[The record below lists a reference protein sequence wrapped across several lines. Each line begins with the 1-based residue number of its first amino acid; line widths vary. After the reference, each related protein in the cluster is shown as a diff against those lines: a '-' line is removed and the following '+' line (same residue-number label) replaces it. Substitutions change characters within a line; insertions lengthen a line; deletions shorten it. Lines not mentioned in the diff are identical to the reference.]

1 MTRYL
6 SIIKLSAMKKIVV
19 VLSFVS
25 FLISCVPT
33 TNNTKSVQDAEL
45 YKRLVASRITLP
57 NGWSL
62 TPVGHSI
69 DLDDL
74 PLNLV
79 VSPSEKWIAV
89 TNNGQST
96 QTVTLIDAASEKTVD
111 NVEIKKS
118 WVGLAF
124 SNDEQ
129 FLYVSGGNDNLIAI
143 YKIVNGKLVVN
154 GEIILGEPYPKD
166 KISPGG
172 LCVDSKTNRL
182 YVVAKDSKSLFICD
196 TKDRKVIKEEKLESE
211 PYTCVLSPSTNKL
224 FISLW
229 GASKVIEYDPE
240 TERFTHEIATN
251 SHPNE
256 LVFTK
261 DGKRLF
267 VPNGNDNTVSVIE
280 TSTYKLIEH
289 ISASLYP
296 ESPIGTTPNGV
307 ALSEDEQTL
316 FVANADNNCLSVFD
330 ISVEGRSRS
339 KGFIP
344 TGWYPTS
351 VKVIGTKIFVTNGK
365 GFTSK
370 PNPNGPNPMMVKKPQ
385 EKGAN
390 PQANKDIVE
399 YIGGLFKGT
408 LSIIDIPTSQTLATY
423 SHIVFLNTPYSK
435 KKEILAEGEVGNPIP
450 RKVGENSPIKYVFY
464 IIKENRTYDQVL
476 GDVKKGNGDSTLCI
490 FPEFLTPNQHK
501 IVNEFVL
508 LDNFYVDAEVSADGH
523 NWSTAAYA
531 NDYVEK
537 NWVTSYGGRGGSY
550 DYEGSRKIAYPK
562 NGFIWD
568 FCKRANVSFRTY
580 GEFVWDGKPSYA
592 GTENNY
598 CKTFHSYDLGF
609 KDVDREAQWE
619 HDFDSLLAIN
629 QVPQFNSIRLGNDH
643 TSGSRI
649 GAFSVKAA
657 IADNDLAVG
666 KLVEHLSK
674 SSIWEQSAV
683 FILEDD
689 AQNGSD
695 HVDAHRSTAYVAG
708 GFVKRQFVD
717 HTMYSTSAML
727 RTIELILGIPPMS
740 QYDAGATPMYRCFAT
755 MSDLKPFQSVS
766 ANVDLDT
773 RNVVSINAKNALFDL
788 ANVDAVPDLDFNED
802 IWISMRGKTAP
813 IPIPKRSA
821 FVMVSL
827 KKESED
833 D

>member
-1 MTRYL
+1 
-6 SIIKLSAMKKIVV
+6 
-19 VLSFVS
+19 
-25 FLISCVPT
+25 
-33 TNNTKSVQDAEL
+33 
-45 YKRLVASRITLP
+45 
-57 NGWSL
+57 
-62 TPVGHSI
+62 
-69 DLDDL
+69 
-74 PLNLV
+74 
-79 VSPSEKWIAV
+79 
-89 TNNGQST
+89 
-96 QTVTLIDAASEKTVD
+96 
-111 NVEIKKS
+111 
-118 WVGLAF
+118 
-124 SNDEQ
+124 
-129 FLYVSGGNDNLIAI
+129 
-143 YKIVNGKLVVN
+143 
-154 GEIILGEPYPKD
+154 
-166 KISPGG
+166 
-172 LCVDSKTNRL
+172 
-182 YVVAKDSKSLFICD
+182 
-196 TKDRKVIKEEKLESE
+196 
-211 PYTCVLSPSTNKL
+211 
-224 FISLW
+224 
-229 GASKVIEYDPE
+229 
-240 TERFTHEIATN
+240 
-251 SHPNE
+251 

-261 DGKRLF
+261 DGMRLF

-307 ALSEDEQTL
+307 ALSDDEQTL

-330 ISVEGRSRS
+330 ISVKGQSRS

-351 VKVIGTKIFVTNGK
+351 VKVIGNKIIVTNGK

-370 PNPNGPNPMMVKKPQ
+370 PNPKGPNPMIVKKPQ

-390 PQANKDIVE
+390 PQANKDVVE

-435 KKEILAEGEVGNPIP
+435 KKELLAEGEVGNPIP

-476 GDVKKGNGDSTLCI
+476 GDIKKGNGDSTLCI

-501 IVNEFVL
+501 LVNEFVL

-537 NWVTSYGGRGGSY
+537 NWVTSYGGRGGTY

-598 CKTFHSYDLGF
+598 CKLFHSYDLGF
-609 KDVDREAQWE
+609 KDVDRELQWE

-674 SSIWEQSAV
+674 SRIWEQSAV

-695 HVDAHRSTAYVAG
+695 HVDAHRSTAYIAG

-740 QYDAGATPMYRCFAT
+740 QYDAGATPMYRCFAAK
-755 MSDLKPFQSVS
+755 SDLKPFQSVN

-773 RNVVSINAKNALFDL
+773 KNVVSINAKNALFDL